1 MSHVIFVMLVLRIG
15 IGSTK
20 NLLVEAFL
28 IYLYHFICLLDIVLK
43 FVRRNTVLV
52 THRSKE
58 GSVFSALITL
68 SEILLL
74 CDIII
79 FSDLQ
84 MIFLFLVLLL

>member
-28 IYLYHFICLLDIVLK
+28 IYLYHFICLFDI
-43 FVRRNTVLV
+43 VRRNTVLV